1 MTNKLLKPKE
11 VADLLGFE
19 IKTIYNWVSER
30 RIPHSKIGGKL
41 RFDEVAIRDWMEKFI
56 VPVEK

>member
-41 RFDEVAIRDWMEKFI
+41 RFDEVVIRDWMEKFI